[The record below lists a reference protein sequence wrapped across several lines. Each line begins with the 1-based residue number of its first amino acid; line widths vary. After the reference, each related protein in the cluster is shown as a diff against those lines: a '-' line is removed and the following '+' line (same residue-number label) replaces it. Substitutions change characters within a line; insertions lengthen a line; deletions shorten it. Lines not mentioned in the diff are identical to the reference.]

1 MQKFSVNHLT
11 IENLLSTIKSKEI
24 AIPEL
29 QRPFVW
35 NSNQIRDLL
44 DSLYNGF
51 PIGYLIIWRNP
62 DMVDKNGEKT
72 LGKKIMIDGQQ
83 RITALMTAVLGM
95 PVLDKDFKEKTHK
108 IAFNPFYAAAGE
120 PCFEVQSAAIR
131 KDKRWIA
138 DISQLFS
145 SDFNAFDFVP
155 EYCKDNPEM
164 IDKEL
169 NRLIERV
176 RDIRYTPIGV
186 IELNNELSLP
196 DVTEIFIR
204 INSKGASLTQA
215 DFVMSTLAA
224 DELNGGNL
232 LRKAIDYFCHL
243 FSTQSFLG
251 VVEKDAGFS
260 SSKFHDMIKWVA
272 GTGYNLFD
280 LTFDDV
286 LRIAFMSQY
295 HRGKM
300 ASLTDLLHGRS
311 FEQRTYEV
319 DIMRDTF
326 STLEKGVE
334 AVFSKYN
341 YDQFSECLKSAGFVH
356 PRLLRSRMS
365 VDFAYMLSLR
375 LRRDGTI
382 DKLQVPHY
390 VQRWYVMS
398 VLTGRY
404 STSPETNMERDL
416 RGIRDKGFPTYY
428 NEVMANIGDTF
439 WDVTIVQSLET
450 SSSTAPAFSVFVA
463 AQCKA
468 VDASFLGVGSKV
480 RDLLDTADLHH
491 IFPKQYL
498 IDSGINSSTAYNQVA
513 NYVYLSRPV
522 NIAVGKKAPRVYLGE
537 AVNSIEGGKES
548 AYTPIK
554 SKEELRR
561 NLQENCI
568 PEEVFSMDVTNY
580 SDFLAKRRELMAHK
594 IRDYFNNL

>member
-95 PVLDKDFKEKTHK
+95 PVLDKDFKEKTHR
-108 IAFNPFYAAAGE
+108 IAFNPFFAAKGE

-186 IELNNELSLP
+186 IELNNELSLT

-561 NLQENCI
+561 NLRENCI
-568 PEEVFSMDVTNY
+568 PEDVFSMDVTNY